1 MAVVLLRYRHRQRY
15 SPDSGCP
22 IPARDVPTTTLAAQ
36 SRGTATTNRKS
47 SAEDGVG
54 AVRCGQELC
63 RVVESCA
70 FPAMVCPPRF
80 TIIFRKRGV
89 SDRLR
94 VMLGTQPI
102 IQVLAIYQAFNF
114 GTFYLLISGF
124 PLLWEG
130 RYGMARGQASLNYL
144 SLAIGFLIGVNI
156 CGPVTDRIYASL
168 KRRRGLGVDEP
179 GVPEFRMPLMVPAS
193 IITPAAIFLY
203 GWSAH
208 AKMHFMVPNIAAG
221 LFAAGSIICYQCI
234 SAYISD
240 AYTLHSAS
248 ASAACAFLRS
258 TLAFIFP
265 LFVPALFG
273 NLGYGIGGSIVG
285 SIAIVLGIPAPWII
299 WRYGAGMRGSSRFA
313 VDEKV

>member
-1 MAVVLLRYRHRQRY
+1 M
-15 SPDSGCP
+15 P
-22 IPARDVPTTTLAAQ
+22 
-36 SRGTATTNRKS
+36 
-47 SAEDGVG
+47 
-54 AVRCGQELC
+54 
-63 RVVESCA
+63 
-70 FPAMVCPPRF
+70 PPRF